1 MVQSVLS
8 SLTLG
13 YRPLWNR
20 QRRLAGVQLYLHE
33 DPGEPADMQH
43 LLRILRE
50 LWSEQAPPL
59 LLSPQSRQTLC
70 DLLVHAPQGS
80 PWIEVRGDWLLQDEG
95 IYELVLQARARGL
108 MLVWGGSLDAVPEPD
123 AARLFAS
130 SLLSLPLQGAE
141 GVPNMPSAQVAQF
154 MAQQEPTQ
162 LSVRPLQL
170 LGGQMYEGLK
180 SLALARICLD
190 VQEAGAVAGWPVA
203 DTVQTFRLQQP
214 QPARDNL
221 LKLMQA
227 IDKEQSMDTLE
238 HLLAED
244 PVLAYR
250 FMLYT
255 NSAALGLRRG
265 VDSLRRGLVML
276 GLGTLQRWLAD
287 QLPHACTEQ
296 DLVPLRTQMVLRARL
311 AEHLIEAGVG
321 LELQREMY
329 LCALFSQLD
338 LLLHEP
344 LNTTLR
350 RMPLSD
356 RIFDAVIARTGP
368 YSGSLAMAMALESP
382 EAAPIRQLREEH
394 EWETEDLNRIL
405 LRMLGDLRL
414 GMPAAAKAA

>member
-1 MVQSVLS
+1 MTQSALS
-8 SLTLG
+8 ALTLG
-13 YRPLWNR
+13 YRPLWSR
-20 QRRLAGVQLYLHE
+20 TRRLAGVQLHLHE
-33 DPGEPADMQH
+33 EPGAPADMQH
-43 LLRILRE
+43 LLRILQE
-50 LWSEQAPPL
+50 LWSDQAPPL
-59 LLSPQSRQTLC
+59 LLSPRSRQALSE
-70 DLLVHAPQGS
+70 LLAHAPQGS
-80 PWIEVRGDWLLQDEG
+80 PWIEVRGDWLLQDAG
-95 IYELVLQARARGL
+95 IWELARQARARGL
-108 MLVWGGSLDAVPEPD
+108 MLVWGGSLADVPDPD
-123 AARLFAS
+123 TARLFAS
-130 SLLSLPLQGAE
+130 SLLSLPAQGAE
-141 GVPNMPSAQVAQF
+141 GVPNLPSAQLARQDP
-154 MAQQEPTQ
+154 ARLPTH
-162 LSVRPLQL
+162 PLQL
-170 LGGQMYEGLK
+170 LDGQMYEGLQ

-190 VQEAGAVAGWPVA
+190 GHAAGAVAGWPVA
-203 DTVQTFRLQQP
+203 DTVQALRLRQP
-214 QPARDNL
+214 QPARDSVL
-221 LKLMQA
+221 GLMQA
-227 IDKEQSMDTLE
+227 IDKEQSLDTLE

-250 FMLYT
+250 FMLHT

-287 QLPHACTEQ
+287 QLPHACTEP

-356 RIFDAVIARTGP
+356 RIFDAVLARTGP
-368 YSGSLAMAMALESP
+368 YAGSLAMAMALESP
-382 EAAPIRQLREEH
+382 DAAAIRQLREEH

-405 LRMLGDLRL
+405 LRMLCGLRL
-414 GMPAAAKAA
+414 GMPMPGRPT